1 MLKKVLTLS
10 ASLVL
15 LAGSLLAQDRTAA
28 RYAPG
33 REQLA
38 EDTFK
43 QLVEISS
50 GYDQLNMAADL
61 AACTKAIED
70 YPELRAALLENFIFA
85 YCHVPDSL
93 KTEENF
99 LVNKLDGKRFYAA
112 RSNEKWTELGEA
124 YLAKRMEI
132 KKESADY

>member
-1 MLKKVLTLS
+1 MLKKVLTFS
-10 ASLVL
+10 ASMILLV
-15 LAGSLLAQDRTAA
+15 GSLLAQDRAPA

-70 YPELRAALLENFIFA
+70 YPDLRAALLENFIFA

-112 RSNEKWTELGEA
+112 RSNEKWNELGEI

-132 KKESADY
+132 RKESADY

>member
-1 MLKKVLTLS
+1 MLKKVLTFS
-10 ASLVL
+10 ASLFL
-15 LAGSLLAQDRTAA
+15 LAGSLLAQDRSAA
-28 RYAPG
+28 RYVPG

-61 AACTKAIED
+61 AACTKAIEE
-70 YPELRAALLENFIFA
+70 YPDLRAALLENFIFA

-112 RSNEKWTELGEA
+112 RSNEKWNELGEI

>member
-1 MLKKVLTLS
+1 MIKKATTFFVT
-10 ASLVL
+10 LVL
-15 LAGSLLAQDRTAA
+15 LAGSVLAQDKCNA

-61 AACTKAIED
+61 AACSKAIED

-93 KTEENF
+93 KTEENL

-112 RSNEKWTELGEA
+112 RFNDKWNELGEV
-124 YLAKRMEI
+124 YLAKRMEM
-132 KKESADY
+132 KKESAD

>member
-1 MLKKVLTLS
+1 MLKKVLTFS
-10 ASLVL
+10 ASMIL
-15 LAGSLLAQDRTAA
+15 LAGSLLAQDRSPA

-70 YPELRAALLENFIFA
+70 YPDLRAALLENFIFA

-112 RSNEKWTELGEA
+112 RSNEKWNELGEI

-132 KKESADY
+132 RKESADY

>member
-1 MLKKVLTLS
+1 MLKKTATLFVF
-10 ASLVL
+10 LVL
-15 LAGSLLAQDRTAA
+15 LAGSAFAQDKFAA

-43 QLVEISS
+43 QLVEMSS
-50 GYDQLNMAADL
+50 SYDQLNMAADL

-70 YPELRAALLENFIFA
+70 YPDLRSALLENIIFA

-93 KTEENF
+93 KTEENL

-112 RSNEKWTELGEA
+112 RSSEKWDKLGEL

-132 KKESADY
+132 SK

>member
-1 MLKKVLTLS
+1 MLKKVLTFS
-10 ASLVL
+10 AYLFL
-15 LAGSLLAQDRTAA
+15 LAGSLLAQDRSAA

-61 AACTKAIED
+61 AACTKAIEE
-70 YPELRAALLENFIFA
+70 YPDLRAALLENFIFA

-112 RSNEKWTELGEA
+112 RSNEKWNELGEI

>member
-1 MLKKVLTLS
+1 MFKKTLTLLF
-10 ASLVL
+10 SLVI
-15 LAGSLLAQDRTAA
+15 LAGTVSAQDRAA

-70 YPELRAALLENFIFA
+70 YPDLRAALLENFIFA

-112 RSNEKWTELGEA
+112 RSNAKWNELGEI

-132 KKESADY
+132 E

>member
-1 MLKKVLTLS
+1 MIKKAILLLTL
-10 ASLVL
+10 AL
-15 LAGSLLAQDRTAA
+15 LAGTAFAQDQFSAN
-28 RYAPG
+28 YAPG

-61 AACTKAIED
+61 ASCTKAIED

-85 YCHVPDSL
+85 YCHVPESL
-93 KTEENF
+93 KTEENI
-99 LVNKLDGKRFYAA
+99 LVNKLDGKRFYTV
-112 RSNEKWTELGEA
+112 RSNEKWNELGA
-124 YLAKRMEI
+124 VYYTKRLEVEE
-132 KKESADY
+132 KSSN

>member
-1 MLKKVLTLS
+1 MIKKATLLLVT
-10 ASLVL
+10 LVL
-15 LAGSLLAQDRTAA
+15 AAGSAIAQDRSAA
-28 RYAPG
+28 RYASG

-70 YPELRAALLENFIFA
+70 YPDLRAALLENFIFA

-112 RSNEKWTELGEA
+112 RSNEKWTELGEV

-132 KKESADY
+132 KKESSDY

>member
-1 MLKKVLTLS
+1 MIKKAILLLTL
-10 ASLVL
+10 AL
-15 LAGSLLAQDRTAA
+15 LAGTAFAQDQFSAN
-28 RYAPG
+28 YAPG

-43 QLVEISS
+43 QLGEISS

-70 YPELRAALLENFIFA
+70 YPDLRAALLENFIFA

-112 RSNEKWTELGEA
+112 RSNEKWNELGEV

>member
-1 MLKKVLTLS
+1 MLKKALTFS
-10 ASLVL
+10 ASLLL
-15 LAGSLLAQDRTAA
+15 LAGTLLAQDRTAA

-112 RSNEKWTELGEA
+112 RSNEKWTELGEV

>member
-1 MLKKVLTLS
+1 MFKKAPLFVTFL
-10 ASLVL
+10 L
-15 LAGSLLAQDRTAA
+15 LAASAFAQDRMPS
-28 RYAPG
+28 YAPG

-50 GYDQLNMAADL
+50 SYDQLNMAADL

-70 YPELRAALLENFIFA
+70 YPDLRAALLENFIFA

-112 RSNEKWTELGEA
+112 RSNEKWNQLGEV
-124 YLAKRMEI
+124 YLAKRMEM
-132 KKESADY
+132 E

>member
-1 MLKKVLTLS
+1 MIKKVLLS
-10 ASLVL
+10 VSLIL

-43 QLVEISS
+43 QLVEMSS
-50 GYDQLNMAADL
+50 SYDQLNMAADL

-70 YPELRAALLENFIFA
+70 YPDLRAALLENFIFA

-93 KTEENF
+93 KTEENL
-99 LVNKLDGKRFYAA
+99 LVNQLDGKRFYAA
-112 RSNEKWTELGEA
+112 RSNEKWTALGEV

-132 KKESADY
+132 RKESADY

>member
-1 MLKKVLTLS
+1 MLKKILTFS
-10 ASLVL
+10 ASMIL
-15 LAGSLLAQDRTAA
+15 LAGSLLAQDRAPA

-70 YPELRAALLENFIFA
+70 YPDLRAALLENFIFA

-112 RSNEKWTELGEA
+112 RSNEKWNELGEI

-132 KKESADY
+132 RKESADY

>member
-1 MLKKVLTLS
+1 MLKKALTITATL
-10 ASLVL
+10 LL
-15 LAGSLLAQDRTAA
+15 LAGSLFAQNRTA

-43 QLVEISS
+43 QLVEMSS
-50 GYDQLNMAADL
+50 SYDQLNMAADL

-70 YPELRAALLENFIFA
+70 YPDLRAALLENFIFA

-112 RSNEKWTELGEA
+112 RSNDKWNELGEI

-132 KKESADY
+132 KKETADY

>member
-1 MLKKVLTLS
+1 MLKKALTITATL
-10 ASLVL
+10 LL
-15 LAGSLLAQDRTAA
+15 LAGSLFAQNRTA

-43 QLVEISS
+43 QLVEMSS
-50 GYDQLNMAADL
+50 SYDQLNMAADL

-70 YPELRAALLENFIFA
+70 YPDLRAALLENFIFA

-93 KTEENF
+93 KTEENL
-99 LVNKLDGKRFYAA
+99 LVNQLDGKRFYAA
-112 RSNEKWTELGEA
+112 RSNEKWNELGEV

-132 KKESADY
+132 TKAAADY